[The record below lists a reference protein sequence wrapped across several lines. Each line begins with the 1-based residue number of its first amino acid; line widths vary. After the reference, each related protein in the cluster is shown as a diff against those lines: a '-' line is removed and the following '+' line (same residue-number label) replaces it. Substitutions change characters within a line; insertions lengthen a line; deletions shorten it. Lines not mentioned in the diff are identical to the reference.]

1 MKSLLTLVTLVT
13 SLVGCGSSSTPTNNN
28 TNPDASMGSSNPP
41 PADAFVFEDAPVVV
55 PNSITIKGTATEDG
69 QSTSTPLAGVAVGV
83 YANGNDTTP
92 LATATSAADG
102 TYTLTV
108 STNGQEVSG
117 YLKATLSGY
126 TDNYAYPAAPYQGNA
141 TGADANMISTSN
153 FGLLG
158 LLGGQTATNGVIVAQ
173 IVDATGAPVTG
184 AKVTSS
190 PASGKYLYS
199 DANGTPTSTTG
210 TNTDGAA
217 FFFNVP
223 SGSVTVS
230 ATKSG
235 SSFHSHALTARPGAF
250 TSTQISE

>member
-13 SLVGCGSSSTPTNNN
+13 SLVGCGSSSTPPNNN
-28 TNPDASMGSSNPP
+28 TTPDAPGSSGP

-69 QSTSTPLAGVAVGV
+69 QSTSTPLAGVAIGI
-83 YANGNDTTP
+83 YADGNDTTP
-92 LATATSAADG
+92 VATATSAADG

-108 STNGQEVSG
+108 STNGQEVTG

-126 TDNYAYPAAPYQGNA
+126 TDNYAYPVGPYQANA

-173 IVDATGAPVTG
+173 IIDTTGAAVVG
-184 AKVTSS
+184 AKVTSA

-223 SGSVTVS
+223 AGALTVS

-235 SSFHSHALTARPGAF
+235 SSFHSHALTARAGVF
-250 TSTQISE
+250 TTTQISE